1 MTSNGT
7 GLRASTPAAVA
18 RVRDLIRGRV
28 VAAAL
33 TPFHADGSVAREAAA
48 GYAAALR
55 RGGAGALAVGAHTG
69 RGGRLQSEDLAVL
82 VSEYADAS
90 GLPII
95 AGLSVSPESS
105 VDDAVRLGRR
115 LRAAGAIALLV
126 SPVSGASPADI
137 IRLHER
143 LGEETGLPLMAFVLY
158 QRASGCQ
165 YAEETVAELL
175 ALPWVCGVKLALLND
190 AVACQDIVATAR
202 RVDPDALVVTGEDR
216 MYGPSLMWGADT
228 ALLGIASA
236 LPEWSVAVLDAWTRG
251 DHASFVAASVR
262 LDALGRLTF
271 REPMEGYVQ
280 RMAWIAAWQGILP
293 SDVAVDPFGPPLA
306 ADERERLLTAVQA
319 LADTPHLR
327 LCQPRS

>member
-7 GLRASTPAAVA
+7 GPRRPAAVA
-18 RVRDLIRGRV
+18 RVRDLLRGRV
-28 VAAAL
+28 VAATL
-33 TPFHADGSVAREAAA
+33 TPFHTDGRVAREAVA

-69 RGGRLQSEDLAVL
+69 RGGRLQPDDLAVL

-95 AGLSVSPESS
+95 AGLALAPERP
-105 VDDAVRLGRR
+105 VEDAIRLGLR
-115 LRAAGAIALLV
+115 LRAAGAAALLV
-126 SPVSGASPADI
+126 CPVSGASPADI
-137 IRLHER
+137 VRLHER
-143 LGEETGLPLMAFVLY
+143 LGEETELPLMAFVLY
-158 QRASGCQ
+158 ERASGCQ

-175 ALPWVCGVKLALLND
+175 TLPWVCGVKLALLDN
-190 AVACQDIVATAR
+190 AVACQDILATAR
-202 RVDPDALVVTGEDR
+202 SVDPDALVMTGEDR

-251 DHASFVAASVR
+251 DHASFVAASTR

-293 SDVAVDPFGPPLA
+293 SEVAVDPFGPPLP
-306 ADERERLLTAVQA
+306 ADERERLLSAVRA
-319 LADTPHLR
+319 LADTPDAR
-327 LCQPRS
+327 LCQSRL